1 MGYQES
7 TLKAFDGLNLYHQVW
22 TPSRSPKGVVNLV
35 HGLGEHSS
43 RYQYVAQKFNEA
55 GYVFNAIDLR
65 GHGKSE
71 GARGYAPG
79 FDTLVSDIEFL
90 IKSGMTAFP
99 AIPQFVYGHSLG
111 GSLVLYY
118 RLTSKQNVDG
128 VISTS
133 PLFKPGGKVPPAK
146 VLLARVTSD
155 IAPKF
160 TMANGLDRA
169 MLSRDGKEV
178 RDYSND
184 PLVHDRITSRM
195 GWELLKNGE
204 WVFQHM
210 PEIRGP
216 VLIVVG
222 TREKI
227 VDYQKVIDSVKGA
240 EDQVE
245 LKIWEGLYH
254 ETHNEP
260 EKAEVLAYNIGWL
273 DSHLNGHKTS
283 KA

>member
-1 MGYQES
+1 MEMGYQES
-7 TLKAFDGLNLYHQVW
+7 TLKAFDGLNLYHQMW
-22 TPSRSPKGVVNLV
+22 TPARAPKAVVNLV

-43 RYQYVAQKFNEA
+43 RYQYVAQKFTEA
-55 GYVFNAIDLR
+55 GYVLNAIDLR

-90 IKSGMTAFP
+90 VKSGISAYP
-99 AIPQFVYGHSLG
+99 NLPQFVYGHSLG
-111 GSLVLYY
+111 GSLALYY
-118 RLTSKQNVDG
+118 RLTSKQNVKG
-128 VISTS
+128 ILSTS
-133 PLFKPGGKVPPAK
+133 PLFKPGGKIPAAK
-146 VLLARVTSD
+146 VLFARIMSD
-155 IAPKF
+155 IAPKVAL
-160 TMANGLDRA
+160 ANELDRA

-184 PLVHDRITSRM
+184 PLVHDRITTRM

-204 WVFQHM
+204 WTFHHM
-210 PEIRGP
+210 REIRGP
-216 VLIVVG
+216 ILIVVG

-227 VDYQKVIDSVKGA
+227 VDYQKIIDSVKGV
-240 EDQVE
+240 EDRVE

-260 EKAEVLAYNIGWL
+260 EKAEVIGYNINWL
-273 DSHLNGHKTS
+273 DKHLS
-283 KA
+283 